1 MRKNFLIFLLFVSI
15 SSFALSQKLTGTVIG
30 DFNAFN
36 YDIYSCSLTVNTPLN
51 AFDGNLG
58 NTYAACD
65 RDNGWVGLDLGT
77 PHVIEEV
84 AYCPESNKAGR
95 LELGVFEGANNP
107 DFGDAIPIYMITEIP
122 DGEKLTKKS
131 INNSRAFR
139 YVRYKGPA
147 DTRCNIAEMEFY
159 GTKSAGDD
167 SKLFQL
173 TNLPTIILHTKNEVD
188 VTSKETYLKGIISVI
203 SEKGTNIFFDSMEI
217 KGRGNA
223 SWTFPKKPYR
233 LKLYNKASLLGMPAI
248 EKNWTLINNYGDK
261 TLMRNLL
268 AFDLSKKLEMPY
280 TPAGK
285 PVDVFLNGQYKGTY
299 QLCDYLEVASNRVPA
314 EKMSKTTTELP
325 NLSGGYFLEMDGYAY
340 TEISW
345 FESTKN
351 KIPVT
356 IKYPKDDEI
365 NSTQRNYIVQHFS
378 NLENAL
384 FSSVYTNPNYGYRN
398 YMDIDTF
405 LRLFLVGEISGNTDT
420 FWSTF
425 MYKFKN
431 NNKFYFGPVWD
442 FDLAYENDYRT
453 YPINSLNDWLY
464 NTNGSSARGVKDF
477 VNRIFSD
484 TASIIDL
491 KSIYSDLRNSSVV
504 TEQTLLDVVDSYV
517 SELNQSQLLN
527 FKRWNIMNEK
537 IHGNPKVFGSYEAE
551 VENIRNFIKNR
562 IVWIDN
568 KLGYMPNALIHINN
582 PDMRYWSR
590 NETIFIS
597 GISSNANIQVFDLM
611 GRIREYK
618 STSTDF
624 TIPIE
629 KGIYIVRIKE
639 TYDMCSNFKI
649 IVK

>member
-147 DTRCNIAEMEFY
+147 DTRCNIAEVEFY

-384 FSSVYTNPNYGYRN
+384 FSSVYTN
-398 YMDIDTF
+398 
-405 LRLFLVGEISGNTDT
+405 
-420 FWSTF
+420 
-425 MYKFKN
+425 
-431 NNKFYFGPVWD
+431 
-442 FDLAYENDYRT
+442 
-453 YPINSLNDWLY
+453 
-464 NTNGSSARGVKDF
+464 
-477 VNRIFSD
+477 
-484 TASIIDL
+484 
-491 KSIYSDLRNSSVV
+491 
-504 TEQTLLDVVDSYV
+504 
-517 SELNQSQLLN
+517 
-527 FKRWNIMNEK
+527 
-537 IHGNPKVFGSYEAE
+537 
-551 VENIRNFIKNR
+551 
-562 IVWIDN
+562 
-568 KLGYMPNALIHINN
+568 LI
-582 PDMRYWSR
+582 
-590 NETIFIS
+590 
-597 GISSNANIQVFDLM
+597 
-611 GRIREYK
+611 
-618 STSTDF
+618 
-624 TIPIE
+624 
-629 KGIYIVRIKE
+629 
-639 TYDMCSNFKI
+639 
-649 IVK
+649 

>member
-147 DTRCNIAEMEFY
+147 DTRCNIAEVEFY

>member
-147 DTRCNIAEMEFY
+147 DTRCNIAEVEFY

-582 PDMRYWSR
+582 PDMKYWSR

-597 GISSNANIQVFDLM
+597 GISSNANIQVFDLT